1 MMARFFCAATALVL
15 LASGACVSHAK
26 QKVRGEMLVSA
37 GDLAKMLRDP
47 SLVLI
52 HVGTKEEYDAG
63 HIPGAQFMDRAAIST
78 PRGEGLT
85 LELPPVEQLESAFEA
100 IGVGDGSRVVVYCGN
115 DWVTP
120 TARVVF
126 TLDYLGLGDRT
137 AMLDGGMPAWKA
149 EGRPVTAEVATP
161 KPGSLT
167 PRPRKE
173 LVVDASWVKANGTKP
188 SVALLDARTA
198 QFYDGSDAGGMP
210 RAGHIPGAKS
220 APFTSFVEE
229 TSGKLKSPAAL
240 REILAAAGAAP
251 GDTVVSYCH
260 IGQQAT
266 LVYFVAR
273 YLGYDVRLYD
283 GSFQE
288 WSAREDLPVEGAG
301 AQ

>member
-1 MMARFFCAATALVL
+1 MMARFVCAATALVL
-15 LASGACVSHAK
+15 LSALACVSHAK
-26 QKVRGEMLVSA
+26 QKVRGEMLVTT

-63 HIPGAQFMDRAAIST
+63 HIPGAQFLDRTALST

-85 LELPPVEQLESAFEA
+85 LELPPVEQLERAFEA
-100 IGVGDGSRVVVYCGN
+100 IGVGDRSRVVVYFGN

-120 TARVVF
+120 TARVLF
-126 TLDYLGLGDRT
+126 TLDYLGLGDRA

-149 EGRPVTAEVATP
+149 EGRPVTAEVTTP
-161 KPGSLT
+161 KPGNLT

-173 LVVDASWVKANGTKP
+173 IVVDAAWVKANGTKP
-188 SVALLDARTA
+188 SVALLDARTG
-198 QFYDGSDAGGMP
+198 QFYDGSDTGGMP
-210 RAGHIPGAKS
+210 RGGHIPGAKS
-220 APFTSFVEE
+220 VPFVSLIDEP
-229 TSGKLKSPAAL
+229 SGKLKSPEAL
-240 REILAAAGAAP
+240 REIFAAAGAAS

-260 IGQQAT
+260 IGQQAS

-273 YLGYDVRLYD
+273 YLSYEVRLYD

-288 WSAREDLPVEGAG
+288 WSAREDLPVEGAR
-301 AQ
+301 